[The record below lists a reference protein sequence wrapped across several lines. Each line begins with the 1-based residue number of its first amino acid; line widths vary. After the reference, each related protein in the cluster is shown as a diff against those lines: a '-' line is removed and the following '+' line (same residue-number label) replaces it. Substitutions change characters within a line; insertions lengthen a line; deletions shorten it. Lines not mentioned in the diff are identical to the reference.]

1 MVLPRHSP
9 LQRVWGRAF
18 VAPGGGS
25 RAPRCGFSP
34 GRGEWR
40 QAPERPAALSTRGNP
55 PSHPLERSPSVGP
68 LSARVTRSARR
79 RVNVHR
85 QPRPLVR
92 ARRGGAPPRPGSGME
107 WQRERESS
115 RAGGCGSQAGTT
127 RRTGHPGRSA
137 LGGTKAVPEGRL
149 RLPQPRRRGGLRL
162 IAKRRSDRRSPGR
175 NPGPQGAFE
184 VSMINVS
191 CNSH

>member
-9 LQRVWGRAF
+9 CRGCGAERLWL
-18 VAPGGGS
+18 PGEAHVRRGV
-25 RAPRCGFSP
+25 FSP
-34 GRGEWR
+34 RTRRVAASSGEAGSPLDPWQPPEPPAGAVPLR
-40 QAPERPAALSTRGNP
+40 RALERTSDAVSAETGERPPAAAPARAGSTGRC
-55 PSHPLERSPSVGP
+55 PSPTV
-68 LSARVTRSARR
+68 
-79 RVNVHR
+79 
-85 QPRPLVR
+85 
-92 ARRGGAPPRPGSGME
+92 GSGME

-162 IAKRRSDRRSPGR
+162 IA
-175 NPGPQGAFE
+175 
-184 VSMINVS
+184 
-191 CNSH
+191 

>member
-1 MVLPRHSP
+1 MVLPRCGAER
-9 LQRVWGRAF
+9 LWL
-18 VAPGGGS
+18 PGG
-25 RAPRCGFSP
+25 RLTCAAVWFFFPP

-40 QAPERPAALSTRGNP
+40 RAPERPAALSTRGNP

-68 LSARVTRSARR
+68 LSARATRSARR